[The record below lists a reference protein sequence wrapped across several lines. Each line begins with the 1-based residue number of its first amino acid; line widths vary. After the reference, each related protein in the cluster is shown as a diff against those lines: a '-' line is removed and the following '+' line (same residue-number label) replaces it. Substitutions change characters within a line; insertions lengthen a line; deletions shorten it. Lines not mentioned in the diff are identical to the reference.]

1 MASQFEFSLTRFSM
15 KEKTQLDIIKLFV
28 KYLDSMSARQVDSA
42 IEACTYKKYLSQ
54 VDLIN
59 DFITKLVAENVTNDE
74 KAEKFLKR
82 YCNIDFNN
90 SDTGSITGYDASR
103 LREKSKLSIL
113 PGIIPIKRWTNPN
126 QSKIFKIKYLDIPN
140 KSPVNREVFYSV
152 IEELTVLWDAYKDVT
167 TDRYSINLKSKEF
180 IIKGLNSTWIKYS
193 LQLIEESLGVSFNE
207 RDEDSLR
214 GVISTDKLWIH
225 FVNDGGA
232 SGSPLWIKSYF
243 NEDQNNEEIAYNQKT
258 TDLHMYLNMFYLNDI
273 DKTSPYGRIPGYE
286 LTLDRLIAHELTHA
300 VLSANLDYYKELP
313 DYISEGLAELVHGI
327 DDIRKDA
334 MISFIRNYPNE
345 IKSFYLTGELSG
357 YLSTNPF
364 VNQFYHVSGYII
376 LRYMAEQSARKL
388 QDEVT
393 EEIIIAEEIQKIIDD
408 GLSQDEEGIIDSV
421 LIEIPTPLYATYADA
436 IRRVNKLMIVQAGK
450 YEVINQI
457 EGYSQIIVKLN
468 NAISKVN
475 FFVGTEKGSK
485 IVFKQEFGLLD
496 TVTGWVSNALSSVVS
511 NSFNN
516 VNPSNTGTLSGF
528 YNPASSSLAPVVK
541 KNSHLVGYFS
551 DYYDSYIMNLAT
563 TSIIE
568 FHLPSELSDS
578 MSANFESQNVRGR
591 SAQYH
596 GYNDSGPRSISFS
609 IELQADYCKEEFNIT
624 IAKLKALTYP
634 VYTNGVIYPSCVI
647 KLGNVLTGQFI
658 INSVGVS
665 YDGSQAPERDHMYT
679 KATVSIDA
687 VETPQIAKS
696 AEQVERDTNYF
707 HSDGGIKS
715 WFQNKVIGTLKDALG
730 LSALGL

>member
-1 MASQFEFSLTRFSM
+1 MSSKFEFSLTRFGM
-15 KEKTQLDIIKLFV
+15 KEKTQLDVIKLFV
-28 KYLDSMSARQVDSA
+28 KFLDSLSAKQVDSA
-42 IEACTYKKYLSQ
+42 IEACTYKKYISQ
-54 VDLIN
+54 ADLVN
-59 DFITKLVAENVTNDE
+59 DFITKLVAFNIINDE
-74 KAEKFLKR
+74 KAEQFLSK
-82 YCNIDFNN
+82 YCSINFNN
-90 SDTGSITGYDASR
+90 SDTGSITGYDASK
-103 LREKSKLSIL
+103 LKVKSRLSIL
-113 PGIIPIKRWTNPN
+113 PGTVQVKKWTNPS
-126 QSKIFKIKYLDIPN
+126 QSKIFRIKYFESN
-140 KSPVNREVFYSV
+140 KHPVNREVFYSV

-167 TDRYSINLKSKEF
+167 TDKYTINLKSKDF

-232 SGSPLWIKSYF
+232 SGSPIWIKSYF
-243 NEDQNNEEIAYNQKT
+243 NEETTEELVPNQKT

-273 DKTSPYGRIPGYE
+273 DKSSPNGKIPGYE
-286 LTLDRLIAHELTHA
+286 ITLDRLIAHELTHA

-334 MISFIRNYPNE
+334 MISFLRNYPNE
-345 IKSFYLTGELSG
+345 IRNFYLTGELSG
-357 YLSTNPF
+357 FIARNPF
-364 VNQFYHVSGYII
+364 VNQFYHVAGYII
-376 LRYMAEQSARKL
+376 LRYMAQVVLEFLR
-388 QDEVT
+388 DEVT
-393 EEIIIAEEIQKIIDD
+393 EEIIIADEIQKIIDD
-408 GLSQDEEGIIDSV
+408 GLSQDEEGIIDSILV
-421 LIEIPTPLYATYADA
+421 EVPTPLYATYADA
-436 IRRVNKLMIVQAGK
+436 IRRVNKLMIIQAGK
-450 YEVINQI
+450 YEIINQM
-457 EGYSQIIVKLN
+457 EGYTQILVKLN
-468 NAISKVN
+468 NNVSKVN
-475 FFVGTEKGSK
+475 FFVGTEKNSK
-485 IVFKQEFGLLD
+485 IEFKQEFGLLD
-496 TVTGWVSNALSSVVS
+496 SITGWISNSLSSVVS

-528 YNPASSSLAPVVK
+528 YNPASNSLAPVVK

-551 DYYDSYIMNLAT
+551 DYYDSYILNLAT
-563 TSIIE
+563 TSRIE
-568 FHLPSELSDS
+568 FHMPTELSDS

-596 GYNDSGPRSISFS
+596 GYNDSGPRTISFS

-624 IAKLKALTYP
+624 IAKLKALVYP

-665 YDGSQAPERDHMYT
+665 YDGNQAPERDHLYT

-687 VETPQIAKS
+687 VETLQVAKS